1 MSVLWPQSL
10 LSTDVPNARIMT
22 FGYDADVT
30 KLDSS
35 QVTNGTMESHAADL
49 CVALARRRADTDS
62 VRDQGRL
69 SREPSDSTLRSNV
82 RLY

>member
-1 MSVLWPQSL
+1 
-10 LSTDVPNARIMT
+10 MT

-35 QVTNGTMESHAADL
+35 QVTNGTMESHSADL
-49 CVALARRRADTDS
+49 CVTLARERAETDS
-62 VRDQGRL
+62 VRDQGHL
-69 SREPSDSTLRSNV
+69 NREPSDSVLRPNV

>member
-1 MSVLWPQSL
+1 
-10 LSTDVPNARIMT
+10 MT

-49 CVALARRRADTDS
+49 CVALARERAEINS
-62 VRDQGRL
+62 VRDQIHLNRELSNGVLRL
-69 SREPSDSTLRSNV
+69 NV

>member
-1 MSVLWPQSL
+1 
-10 LSTDVPNARIMT
+10 MT

-49 CVALARRRADTDS
+49 CVALARCRADTDS
-62 VRDQGRL
+62 VRDQGYL
-69 SREPSDSTLRSNV
+69 NREPAYSVLRLNV